1 MDRDYGLE
9 YRKYVISG
17 VALLIVVIYI
27 IRLFVLQLASDDYKR
42 EADANAFLKK
52 IEYPSRGII
61 SDRNGKLMVYNQ
73 PSYDVMVIENEAK
86 DRFDTLELCQTLNI
100 SRAEFDQLI
109 AKMHDR
115 RKNPGYSRFTQ
126 QLLMSQVSD
135 EDFGVFQEKLYRF
148 PGFYIQQRSIRQYEY
163 PYAAHILG
171 DVAEVSQKELEND
184 DYYLP
189 GDYIGKLGVERSY
202 ERQLRGVKGVQIYL
216 RDAHGRLQ
224 GSYQNG
230 RLDRMPV
237 PGKDLTLGID
247 IDLQALAERLLEG
260 KIGAVVAIEPAT
272 GEILCMASSPTYD
285 PRMMVGK
292 QRSRV
297 MPNWDVTRGSHFL
310 IVPSWD
316 SIRQALPLRPH
327 KV

>member
-115 RKNPGYSRFTQ
+115 RK
-126 QLLMSQVSD
+126 
-135 EDFGVFQEKLYRF
+135 
-148 PGFYIQQRSIRQYEY
+148 
-163 PYAAHILG
+163 IL
-171 DVAEVSQKELEND
+171 
-184 DYYLP
+184 
-189 GDYIGKLGVERSY
+189 
-202 ERQLRGVKGVQIYL
+202 
-216 RDAHGRLQ
+216 
-224 GSYQNG
+224 
-230 RLDRMPV
+230 
-237 PGKDLTLGID
+237 
-247 IDLQALAERLLEG
+247 
-260 KIGAVVAIEPAT
+260 AIPASH
-272 GEILCMASSPTYD
+272 SSC
-285 PRMMVGK
+285 
-292 QRSRV
+292 
-297 MPNWDVTRGSHFL
+297 
-310 IVPSWD
+310 
-316 SIRQALPLRPH
+316 
-327 KV
+327 